1 MLVSYLLGSGLLR
14 SLLGNRLLSRDLAP
28 FMAGLTTFLAA
39 GLLVAVYIADFL
51 GDLVAFF
58 AAGFLAAY
66 VVHREKYM
74 FVMTHKS
81 SL

>member
-1 MLVSYLLGSGLLR
+1 
-14 SLLGNRLLSRDLAP
+14 
-28 FMAGLTTFLAA
+28 MAGLTTFLAA